1 MDVDSKL
8 SFLLNIGFEVRHFEV
23 VVNPVNNEIRK
34 PGVLALRLKQ
44 PAEELE
50 AVLAEIV
57 SEYLKGHERL
67 VLCEG
72 LSEKCQSHIINA
84 IVGHVDV
91 HETLVHRNGLG
102 DRLRAVVGALVVGQV
117 EQLQRA
123 IVAL

>member
-8 SFLLNIGFEVRHFEV
+8 CFLLNIGFEVRHFEV

-84 IVGHVDV
+84 IVGHVDM
-91 HETLVHRNGLG
+91 HETLVNGNSLCN
-102 DRLRAVVGALVVGQV
+102 RLCTVIGTLVVSEV
-117 EQLQRA
+117 KRL
-123 IVAL
+123 